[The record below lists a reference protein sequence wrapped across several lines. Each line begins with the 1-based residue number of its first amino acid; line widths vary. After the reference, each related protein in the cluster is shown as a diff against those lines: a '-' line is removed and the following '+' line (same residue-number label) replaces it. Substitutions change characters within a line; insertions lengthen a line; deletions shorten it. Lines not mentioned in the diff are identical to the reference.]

1 MNFRIAAVAASLAT
15 VLGASAAAQS
25 APQPI
30 NVPGT
35 NRQIVQPRTIS
46 VQRTQAAAVNER
58 RFIER
63 RTALAAEERNESCA
77 AVLNERSDDIDSR
90 AIADL
95 VQDRRAQCIAD
106 RRGDRHVRQLRRD
119 DRRDDRQINQF
130 RTGRDDR
137 PIPLVRSD
145 DRRDDRTIRRLRDAR
160 RDDRLI
166 RHLRRDDRT
175 DDRQINRLRHIDRR
189 GGHSVARVSAPRH
202 IHRPGG

>member
-1 MNFRIAAVAASLAT
+1 MNLRIAAVAASLAT
-15 VLGASAAAQS
+15 VLGASAAAQA

-35 NRQIVQPRTIS
+35 DRQIVQPRTIS
-46 VQRTQAAAVNER
+46 VHRTQAAAVNER
-58 RFIER
+58 RFLER
-63 RTALAAEERNESCA
+63 RTALAAEERNENCA

-90 AIADL
+90 VIADL

-106 RRGDRHVRQLRRD
+106 RRGDRHIRQLRRD
-119 DRRDDRQINQF
+119 DRRDDRQVDQF
-130 RTGRDDR
+130 RTITVNR
-137 PIPLVRSD
+137 PIARLRSD
-145 DRRDDRTIRRLRDAR
+145 DRRDDRQIHRLRNDR

>member
-1 MNFRIAAVAASLAT
+1 MNFRFAVVAAGLAT
-15 VLGASAAAQS
+15 MLGASAAAQS

-30 NVPGT
+30 NVPGAD
-35 NRQIVQPRTIS
+35 RQIVQPRTTS
-46 VQRTQAAAVNER
+46 VQRTRTAAVNER

-77 AVLNERSDDIDSR
+77 VVLNERSDDIDSR
-90 AIADL
+90 VIADL

-119 DRRDDRQINQF
+119 GRRDDRQINQF
-130 RTGRDDR
+130 RTDRDDR
-137 PIPLVRSD
+137 PIARLRTD
-145 DRRDDRTIRRLRDAR
+145 NRRDARQIRRLRDDR

-166 RHLRRDDRT
+166 RHLRRNDRT

-189 GGHSVARVSAPRH
+189 AGHRVARVSPPRH
-202 IHRPGG
+202 IHRHGR